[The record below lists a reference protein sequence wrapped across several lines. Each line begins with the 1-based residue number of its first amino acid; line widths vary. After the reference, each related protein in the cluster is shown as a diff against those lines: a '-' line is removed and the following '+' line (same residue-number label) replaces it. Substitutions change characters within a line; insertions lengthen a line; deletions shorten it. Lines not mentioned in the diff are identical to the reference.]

1 MCTLTDFTTWSVTR
15 LNTHT
20 HTHSKSEALCLF
32 GPSELSR
39 CPTKV
44 IFIIIFITKLD
55 QNHPSSWRRGSPPVA
70 HTHTTALLKSAAPSK
85 APPVCQSCDYG
96 LSDGGRVTLSGRL
109 NAPPSGLAGR
119 HDTGGRA
126 ASLRL
131 GISLSSCH
139 LSATVLSLTHT
150 HRYEVGCAAQTH
162 TYEHV

>member
-1 MCTLTDFTTWSVTR
+1 M
-15 LNTHT
+15 
-20 HTHSKSEALCLF
+20 
-32 GPSELSR
+32 
-39 CPTKV
+39 
-44 IFIIIFITKLD
+44 
-55 QNHPSSWRRGSPPVA
+55 A
-70 HTHTTALLKSAAPSK
+70 HTHTKAPLKSAAPSK

-119 HDTGGRA
+119 HDTGGWA

-150 HRYEVGCAAQTH
+150 HRYEVGFAAQTH
-162 TYEHV
+162 THV